1 MGRVLVDADRDGKL
15 IAAVC
20 HGPAALL
27 AARNEDGGWRFAGRR
42 MTSLSDEEEIQF
54 GTAENAPW
62 LLAGTLRKSGA
73 RFEQGPNWR
82 AFVVDDGNLLTGQNP
97 ASSAPLADAVIA
109 ALRKDLTWICSG
121 AKGDQKVDHANLQ

>member
-1 MGRVLVDADRDGKL
+1 
-15 IAAVC
+15 
-20 HGPAALL
+20 
-27 AARNEDGGWRFAGRR
+27 
-42 MTSLSDEEEIQF
+42 MTSFSDEEEIQF

-82 AFVVDDGNLLTGQNP
+82 AYVVNDGNLLTGQNP

-109 ALRKDLTWICSG
+109 ALRQADVPLR
-121 AKGDQKVDHANLQ
+121 KGDQKAGHAGHD